1 MASLPETYVS
11 QEEGGE
17 CLEDKEENTASKMDP
32 DSEEL
37 KCVQIAN
44 EGMKLLLSS
53 RMREAEEMYR
63 RSRSALSLNTQLY
76 KHIFNANIYI
86 YIYIN
91 NLIMVSD
98 LPNLFSK
105 FCCSFIVVWVS
116 DLDDAAPVFLI
127 S

>member
-1 MASLPETYVS
+1 MASLPETSVS
-11 QEEGGE
+11 QEGGE

-63 RSRSALSLNTQLY
+63 RSRSALSLYTQLY
-76 KHIFNANIYI
+76 KHIFNADIYI
-86 YIYIN
+86 YII
-91 NLIMVSD
+91 
-98 LPNLFSK
+98 
-105 FCCSFIVVWVS
+105 
-116 DLDDAAPVFLI
+116 
-127 S
+127 

>member
-1 MASLPETYVS
+1 MASLPVS
-11 QEEGGE
+11 QEGGE

-63 RSRSALSLNTQLY
+63 RSRSALSLYTQLY
-76 KHIFNANIYI
+76 KHIFNADIYI
-86 YIYIN
+86 I
-91 NLIMVSD
+91 
-98 LPNLFSK
+98 
-105 FCCSFIVVWVS
+105 
-116 DLDDAAPVFLI
+116 
-127 S
+127 